1 MIEFAVAIFWIGLT
15 VIAVT
20 LVLHV
25 LEQRARKRI
34 EEADKEGHP

>member
-1 MIEFAVAIFWIGLT
+1 MVEFAVAIFWIGLT

-25 LEQRARKRI
+25 LEQRARKKI
-34 EEADKEGHP
+34 DQDTEGHP